1 MSLIT
6 FYCLLANQIA
16 AEKFDWEIA
25 NFAKFRAKLYNIVK
39 NIFTIGNFSL
49 SSAFVDYH
57 CTIPKRRVVCVF
69 LASTQ
74 VHFRYTVTSST
85 YCFIRHPLVFNRFAL
100 LSAHFCNNGLPF
112 YHPLL
117 ICSLYLPLHRLHQF
131 LIILIFTVFALSLL
145 FLIFVFSLFTRAV
158 ISSSSAYLRLSWIL
172 IPLYFLVHLYIAPLV
187 FCSCSSPSSALFTL
201 TSCVPCSLYFLSLF
215 LLSPLLPLPSLTPIR
230 CQVKSKSFRE
240 KNSADPAAT
249 EFITM
254 SN

>member
-172 IPLYFLVHLYIAPLV
+172 IPLYFLVHLYISPLV

-215 LLSPLLPLPSLTPIR
+215 YCLLFFLFLLLL
-230 CQVKSKSFRE
+230 Q
-240 KNSADPAAT
+240 
-249 EFITM
+249 
-254 SN
+254 